1 MLDYLRKLA
10 FQTSP
15 VYINIGSISREISAY
30 FGNRMKQEGNVARGI
45 NTVAF

>member
-15 VYINIGSISREISAY
+15 VYINIGSISREITAY
-30 FGNRMKQEGNVARGI
+30 LGNRMKQEGNVARGVK
-45 NTVAF
+45 TVTF